1 MIKNKDPRIKQIR
14 ESFCRLKAQLLLN
27 FMILKIP
34 MGSALLRPP
43 FFGFVGLFRR
53 NAYIRR
59 NILSPLRL
67 WGICSR
73 PVF

>member
-34 MGSALLRPP
+34 MGSALCRCSFCAFNIVDFSLRKLLKA
-43 FFGFVGLFRR
+43 FAGDGL
-53 NAYIRR
+53 
-59 NILSPLRL
+59 
-67 WGICSR
+67 
-73 PVF
+73 VET

>member
-34 MGSALLRPP
+34 MGSALYGAALSSFAKFYLLQFAFSVARLSESSA
-43 FFGFVGLFRR
+43 GS
-53 NAYIRR
+53 
-59 NILSPLRL
+59 LSPNCL
-67 WGICSR
+67 
-73 PVF
+73 

>member
-34 MGSALLRPP
+34 MGSALS
-43 FFGFVGLFRR
+43 GGSLFR
-53 NAYIRR
+53 
-59 NILSPLRL
+59 LR
-67 WGICSR
+67 IPVSCTAAAPCISR
-73 PVF
+73 PVCRGGDGVNVK